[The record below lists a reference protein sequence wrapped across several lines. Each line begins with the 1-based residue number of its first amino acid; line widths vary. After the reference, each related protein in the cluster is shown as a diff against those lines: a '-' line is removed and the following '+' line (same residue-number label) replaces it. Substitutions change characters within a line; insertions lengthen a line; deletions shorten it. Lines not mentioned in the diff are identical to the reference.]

1 VSGGT
6 SLNTNETTTFKTK
19 KMKKTALQQLIDEI
33 DSKHSW
39 FLNHGTIDCP
49 IITLRQKATELLE
62 TEREQIEE
70 AYTHGGIDFMNNGHL
85 KASYHKETYQ

>member
-1 VSGGT
+1 
-6 SLNTNETTTFKTK
+6 
-19 KMKKTALQQLIDEI
+19 MKKTALQQLIDEI

-62 TEREQIEE
+62 IEREQIEG
-70 AYTHGGIDFMNNGHL
+70 AYVMGKQDQRCDMMPEYYNRS
-85 KASYHKETYQ
+85 KQQYYKDTYQ